1 MPELPEVEITR
12 KGIAP
17 YITNQTV
24 RDVIVRNPHLRWR
37 VPSRLQHNLAGQT
50 IDSVTRRA
58 KYLLLNTS
66 KGSVI
71 IHLGMSGS
79 LRVLKRTKPPRP
91 HDHIDIIFDNDICLR
106 FHDPRRFGCFLWSR
120 HPLQH
125 RLLKNLGPE
134 PLHAEFDGRY
144 LFNSSRRRP
153 GAVKNLLMN
162 ANIVSGIGNIY
173 ATEALYAAGIHP
185 QRAANRLS
193 LKRYYLLADKTKQ
206 TLQNAIR
213 AGGTTLRDFH
223 GAEGRPG
230 YFMYSLKVYGKEGEP
245 CPQCNHPIRR
255 RVMQGRSSFYCS
267 HCQH

>member
-17 YITNQTV
+17 YITDQTV
-24 RDVIVRNPHLRWR
+24 QGVIVRNPNLRWR
-37 VPSRLQHNLAGQT
+37 VPSRLQHKLTGQT

-66 KGSVI
+66 EGSII

-79 LRVLKRTKPPRP
+79 LRVLKTVSPPRK
-91 HDHIDIIFDNDICLR
+91 HDHIDIVFDNDICLR
-106 FHDPRRFGCFLWSR
+106 FHDPRRFGSVLWSR
-120 HPLQH
+120 CPLRH

-134 PLHAEFDGRY
+134 PLLAEFNGAY
-144 LFNSSRRRP
+144 LYNSSRQRP

-162 ANIVSGIGNIY
+162 SNIVSGIGNIY

-193 LKRYYLLADKTKQ
+193 LKRYHVLADKTKQ

-223 GAEGRPG
+223 SAEGRPG
-230 YFMYSLKVYGKEGEP
+230 YFRYALKVYGKEGEP
-245 CPQCNHPIRR
+245 CPRCNRPIRR
-255 RVMQGRSSFYCS
+255 RIIQGRSSFYCTR
-267 HCQH
+267 CQH

>member
-17 YITNQTV
+17 YITDQMV
-24 RDVIVRNPHLRWR
+24 QGVIVRNPHLRWR
-37 VPSRLQHNLAGQT
+37 VPSRLQRNLAGQS

-58 KYLLLNTS
+58 KYLLLNT
-66 KGSVI
+66 KEGSVI

-79 LRVLKRTKPPRP
+79 LRVLKITTPPRQ
-91 HDHIDIIFDNDICLR
+91 HDHIDINFDNNICLR
-106 FHDPRRFGCFLWSR
+106 LHDPRRFGCVLWSR
-120 HPLQH
+120 RPLQH

-134 PLHAEFDGRY
+134 PLLEEFNGQY
-144 LFNSSRRRP
+144 LFNRSRQRP

-193 LKRYYLLADKTKQ
+193 IKRYNLLAEKIKQ

-223 GAEGRPG
+223 SAEGQPG
-230 YFMYSLKVYGKEGEP
+230 YFRHSLMVYGKEGEP
-245 CPQCNHPIRR
+245 CPRCNRPIRR
-255 RVMQGRSSFYCS
+255 RVIQGRSSFYCS
-267 HCQH
+267 VCQR